1 MKMKE
6 RHSRTEGET
15 RGRPPMAPEDR
26 RSEKVTFRLTP
37 EELSSLTED
46 AKERGVSLTD
56 LICHALS
63 KLNII

>member
-1 MKMKE
+1 MKQNE
-6 RHSRTEGET
+6 ET

-37 EELSSLTED
+37 EELASLTAD

>member
-1 MKMKE
+1 MKQE
-6 RHSRTEGET
+6 ET

-46 AKERGVSLTD
+46 AKS
-56 LICHALS
+56 AA
-63 KLNII
+63 

>member
-1 MKMKE
+1 MIQNE
-6 RHSRTEGET
+6 ET

-37 EELSSLTED
+37 EELASLTED
-46 AKERGVSLTD
+46 AKERDVDVSR

>member
-1 MKMKE
+1 MKQNE
-6 RHSRTEGET
+6 ET

-37 EELSSLTED
+37 EELASLTED
-46 AKERGVSLTD
+46 AKERDVDVSR

>member
-1 MKMKE
+1 MKQE
-6 RHSRTEGET
+6 ET

-37 EELSSLTED
+37 EELSSPTED